1 MYNISLGEVDEE
13 TLKMVGKKRCGDK
26 DKYSTGDTGGGAKRF
41 RRYAT
46 SGTSKYLFFSNMQ
59 TGIFIKQS
67 LHLFVMSIWIRLL
80 LSRFVLQL

>member
-26 DKYSTGDTGGGAKRF
+26 DKYSTGHTDGGAKRF

-46 SGTSKYLFFSNMQ
+46 SGTSMYCFSL
-59 TGIFIKQS
+59 ICKPAFIK
-67 LHLFVMSIWIRLL
+67 
-80 LSRFVLQL
+80 